1 MATTWFEELTGIT
14 NESPARVYECLS
26 FEGGMLL
33 SNLNGWR
40 AQAGTLTLPSL
51 GELRAAVPIAEDGPL
66 TLQEVVADI
75 QRLHMRPEN
84 EGALFQVASQFNLLE
99 MVHPS
104 VTPEMGVGRYERDQT
119 QGPACALA
127 CLAGTIYRN
136 YFVPIGGGIGQTSD
150 RQINCLADFSGLLG
164 APDRF
169 LWEMRNGY
177 ALPTEDSLHAVNK
190 YLATMEVD
198 SLRAALRIGVHADTE
213 VTTNDAGRLV
223 TQVYCSAMPVA
234 YSNVGADLWASIAK
248 LVLEAAYEATL
259 LAAIQNRAATGNN
272 RVFLTMLG
280 GGAFGNRLDWIAD
293 AILRAL
299 RMHADSGLDV
309 HLVSYGTSSAL
320 ARRIIA
326 EVFQEYG

>member
-1 MATTWFEELTGIT
+1 MAMTWFEEMTGIT
-14 NESPARVYECLS
+14 DESPERVYECLS
-26 FEGGMLL
+26 VDSGTLV
-33 SNLNGWR
+33 SKLNGWR
-40 AQAGTLTLPSL
+40 AQIGTLTLPSL
-51 GELRAAVPIAEDGPL
+51 GELRADVSIAEGEPF
-66 TLQEVVADI
+66 TLQEVVADV

-99 MVHPS
+99 MVGPS
-104 VTPEMGVGRYERDQT
+104 VTPEMGVERYEYDLT

-136 YFVPIGGGIGQTSD
+136 YFVPCGSGVGQTKG
-150 RQINCLADFSGLLG
+150 RQIDCLTDIARLLG

-177 ALPTEDSLHAVNK
+177 ALPTEDSLHVINK
-190 YLATMEVD
+190 LLD
-198 SLRAALRIGVHADTE
+198 STDLDNLRAALRIGVHADTQ

-234 YSNVGADLWASIAK
+234 YSGVNADLWAPIAQ

-259 LAAIQNRAATGNN
+259 LAAIQNHAATGNN

-280 GGAFGNRLDWIAD
+280 GGAFGNRQGWIAD

-299 RMHADSGLDV
+299 RLYGDSSLDV
-309 HLVSYGTSSAL
+309 HLVSYGASSAL
-320 ARRIIA
+320 ARRVIA
-326 EVFQEYG
+326 QAQEKNG